1 MKRFLD
7 SVLPGHLLI
16 FTVDSFATSFYVT
29 DFNYDLVDVDL
40 SLSLFVS
47 AARSLFVLMI
57 NEISFLLVYLNS
69 LFDFLMN
76 GHTLRPLI
84 PVHTRFNF
92 ELSLAVLA
100 KRDVTRGSV

>member
-1 MKRFLD
+1 MKRLLD
-7 SVLPGHLLI
+7 SVLPGHLLL
-16 FTVDSFATSFYVT
+16 FAVDSFATSFYVT
-29 DFNYDLVDVDL
+29 DFNYDLVDVYL
-40 SLSLFVS
+40 SLSLVVS
-47 AARSLFVLMI
+47 AARSLLVVMI
-57 NEISFLLVYLNS
+57 NEFSILLVYLKN
-69 LFDFLMN
+69 LVYFLLN